1 MKLEVY
7 PELLNPFI
15 LNDCIADCIAIFC
28 KQPSLL
34 GGHGGASLYLK
45 VKELSLRDEGAVRS
59 PQVLKN
65 QTASLQARSTVLCYP
80 PA

>member
-1 MKLEVY
+1 M
-7 PELLNPFI
+7 
-15 LNDCIADCIAIFC
+15 IALRIVLQLSC

-34 GGHGGASLYLK
+34 GGASLYLK

>member
-1 MKLEVY
+1 M
-7 PELLNPFI
+7 
-15 LNDCIADCIAIFC
+15 IALRIVLQLSC

-65 QTASLQARSTVLCYP
+65 QTASLQARSTVLSP
-80 PA
+80 RVRF